1 MSVSISTNR
10 VVPQG
15 AEPDERSVDSHFG
28 RASKPCSDEK
38 QQKRTAN
45 CPIDRGNRR
54 RMIRGAELVIR
65 RPRPPRLA
73 PTDEEEAA
81 KRVAISPTGQV
92 NADALTKKCVD
103 ELGDDSAIPT
113 PSTSTDS
120 PASSKEGSLNSS
132 MLEYLLFELSSSS
145 SASDHGTDEVLF
157 EGFISDDDTPR

>member
-1 MSVSISTNR
+1 MCRSSHAALRNRPSTR
-10 VVPQG
+10 TSGELPSR
-15 AEPDERSVDSHFG
+15 ALTRS
-28 RASKPCSDEK
+28 SKLDHQCSGTIAPFR
-38 QQKRTAN
+38 QKRTAN

-81 KRVAISPTGQV
+81 QRVAISPTGRV

-113 PSTSTDS
+113 PSETLVIHLVT
-120 PASSKEGSLNSS
+120 L
-132 MLEYLLFELSSSS
+132 
-145 SASDHGTDEVLF
+145 
-157 EGFISDDDTPR
+157 GFATRNYAG